1 MEIKKNYVKP
11 VSVEGTK
18 KILDQMTNCICK
30 IKNNQII
37 GAGFFCRIPYINN
50 TKINALITS
59 YQIIDDYYLNQNNK
73 IILLLNSHNED
84 KVINLYPNRKIYSS
98 KKYNTTII
106 ELKESDNINN
116 YLELDE
122 NLFRNDIK
130 DYYESQSIYILQ
142 YLFSGT
148 ASVSY
153 GILNEF
159 NAVNFKHICFAES
172 GSKGAPILNLSNNKV
187 IGISIESKGNI
198 SFNFGVILKDP
209 IEEYKNMNV
218 NMNQQDPNFIKFSRN
233 DE

>member
-11 VSVEGTK
+11 VSIEGTK

-30 IKNNQII
+30 VKNNQII
-37 GAGFFCRIPYINN
+37 GTGFFCRIPYKNN

-59 YQIIDDYYLNQNNK
+59 YQIIDDFYLNQNNK
-73 IILLLNSHNED
+73 INLLLNSQNED
-84 KVINLYPNRKIYSS
+84 KVINLDPSRKIYST

-130 DYYESQSIYILQ
+130 DFYESKSIYILQ

-153 GILNEF
+153 GILNEYF
-159 NAVNFKHICFAES
+159 GLNFKHNVFCRIW
-172 GSKGAPILNLSNNKV
+172 
-187 IGISIESKGNI
+187 
-198 SFNFGVILKDP
+198 LKWSTN
-209 IEEYKNMNV
+209 Y
-218 NMNQQDPNFIKFSRN
+218 
-233 DE
+233 